1 MQVEYGLPIYY
12 LSDLIGLAL
21 GIDESAL
28 GIDRHF
34 VRSAARS

>member
-1 MQVEYGLPIYY
+1 VRHDLVVYY

-21 GIDESAL
+21 GIDAQVL

-34 VRSAARS
+34 VVKK